1 MASTYSP
8 SLKLTLIGD
17 GDQSGLWGQ
26 TTNTNL
32 GTLLEQAVAGV
43 TSIVMADANYTLSN
57 FNGVSNEA
65 RNAVLVVSG
74 ANNAVRDL
82 IPPVVKKV
90 YIVVNNTTGGYA
102 IRVIGAS
109 GTGVFVPN
117 GAACLVY
124 CDGINFFSGLS
135 GTIGAFNINGALTY
149 GGVTLSN
156 SVTGTGSMV
165 LSASPALTGTP
176 TAPTAAPGT
185 DTTQVATTAF
195 VTAATGALGTM
206 ASQNANNVSITG
218 GTITGIT
225 DLAVADG
232 GTGQSS
238 YTSGQLL
245 IGNSSGGLTKSTLTA
260 GSNVTITNGNG
271 SITIAAAGP
280 GGGGTV
286 TSVATGNGLTGG
298 TITTSGTISIAAP
311 SAGSVGSYV
320 IGGNINSGGIGGT
333 TFTFNFGSSY
343 AAGTSSNQVQNV
355 VMTDAGNSYS
365 NDLSGTWRWLSV
377 SASTSGT
384 GILALIGLMVRVA

>member
-17 GDQSGLWGQ
+17 GDQSGIWGQ

-32 GTLLEQAVAGV
+32 GTLLEQAIAGV
-43 TSIVMADANYTLSN
+43 NSIIMSDANYTLTN

-74 ANNAVRDL
+74 INNAVRDL

-90 YIVVNNTTGGYA
+90 YIVVNNTSGGYA
-102 IRVIGAS
+102 IRVIGAT
-109 GTGVFVPN
+109 GTGVLVPN

-124 CDGINFFSGLS
+124 CDGVNFFSGLS

-156 SVTGTGSMV
+156 SVTGTGSMA

-176 TAPTAAPGT
+176 TAPTASPGT
-185 DTTQVATTAF
+185 STTQIATTAF
-195 VTAATGALGTM
+195 VTGSQGTM

-245 IGNSSGGLTKSTLTA
+245 IGNASGGLTKATLTA

-271 SITIAAAGP
+271 SITIAATGGG

-286 TSVATGNGLTGG
+286 TSVATGNGLSGG
-298 TITTSGTISIAAP
+298 TITTSGTLTIAAP
-311 SAGSVGSYV
+311 AADSVGSYAFV
-320 IGGNINSGGIGGT
+320 AGRGE
-333 TFTFNFGSSY
+333 TFAPNTYTFGSNYSAGGGSQQLELAY
-343 AAGTSSNQVQNV
+343 IRNDGTFFKGAGTS
-355 VMTDAGNSYS
+355 
-365 NDLSGTWRWLSV
+365 GTWKWLGLT
-377 SASTSGT
+377 TSSLGT
-384 GILALIGLMVRVA
+384 AEYCVGIAVRVA